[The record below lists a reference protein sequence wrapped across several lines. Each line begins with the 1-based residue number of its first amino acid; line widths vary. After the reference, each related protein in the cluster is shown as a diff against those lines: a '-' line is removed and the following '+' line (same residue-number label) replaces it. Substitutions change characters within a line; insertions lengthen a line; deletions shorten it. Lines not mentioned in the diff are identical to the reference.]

1 MFLKETFK
9 KEDDFI
15 LMFWVKRSEYFIE
28 GILNLF
34 IKEKKWKP
42 LKKLIINFILEWY
55 IHRNIT
61 IENIKKVS
69 LMNTAFIATPTGIII
84 KLITKKIYHPPVSY
98 NMFIVFR

>member
-1 MFLKETFK
+1 MLFYFQNYFDIQNFLIADVKQSEHFERDILNLSIMFLKETFK

-42 LKKLIINFILEWY
+42 
-55 IHRNIT
+55 
-61 IENIKKVS
+61 
-69 LMNTAFIATPTGIII
+69 
-84 KLITKKIYHPPVSY
+84 
-98 NMFIVFR
+98 